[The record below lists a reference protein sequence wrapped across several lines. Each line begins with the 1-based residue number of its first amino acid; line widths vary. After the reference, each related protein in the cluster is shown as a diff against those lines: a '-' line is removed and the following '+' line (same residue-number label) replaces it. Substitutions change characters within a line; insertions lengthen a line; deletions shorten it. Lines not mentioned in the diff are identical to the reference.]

1 MVEQAMPAPM
11 SAPTSDVPI
20 PGPII
25 QPPPVAERPLPAS
38 PASEPF
44 IDSTLEALRQSP
56 SMMYLA
62 HTPVRPAAGS
72 PRVVAPQAAS
82 SNSSPMAT
90 PTHHYCKDEI
100 QTLEDSEPLN
110 LISTNMADNM
120 TRLVNSI
127 MEDTDLDSLNHHS
140 DSDQSDGIDPN
151 SDQLPIL
158 PSISEISEEFLS
170 GSSNIGLFGH
180 LMIHVIDEN
189 GHPVMLPTD
198 SLETGDLG
206 PSLQLQS
213 MPNVNIDEPSVAP
226 EYLSLN
232 PPFRT
237 FEIDPSLIEGSNRQ
251 ILDQEFFIEH
261 KLEVL
266 HSLVPIEDRQPRR
279 SYVLV
284 KEDTKEDPYMCDL
297 CGASFERA
305 RQYYGHLHQ
314 HTGER
319 NMLDCTAGPVCSSI
333 NKLNGKTKREREL
346 PRANSSKPLSVKPYP
361 CSVCGRRFTQ
371 LSALH
376 QHKTSH
382 QIKRSIPCIFCRKM
396 FKSFSD
402 MRKHVRKMHKANLES
417 IPENQAKGVLKLK
430 ETPQRRSYYCK
441 VCGDTFKFSALLKKH
456 EAQHDNETALQCK
469 DCDQAYDSV
478 EYFKTHS
485 CQFKG
490 NMSYSEIPK
499 TTFMPTEEEQA
510 ALNLQLQN
518 LLDEHNSLMDD
529 PTRGLTSEIVIYVTR
544 EGQDEPTQIE
554 IKPISTGPFLS
565 PIKDTNNMVNPGF
578 SAASPDPYKQ
588 FLNKTICLQI
598 ETKPITTAPFI
609 SPIKV
614 INTMDS
620 CELSATSPD
629 PNKQCAK
636 RKLAFDNPSTD
647 SDDTNKNKPYR
658 RPLQLNV
665 HTIVRTH
672 YVDQQKFICSVCG
685 ISFAWKSTMN
695 KHMTTIH
702 SDYPLPKLSCET
714 CGKQYS
720 TATQVQDH
728 VRRDHNKERP
738 HMCKTCNKTFYK
750 KCDLK
755 IHERTH
761 TQERP
766 YICETCG
773 KRFYHVSHMIR
784 HERVHTGLKPYSCDD
799 CGRQFTQS
807 SSLKYHRQYILH
819 FQASK
824 TGNEKNGIICA
835 DPTMNQAEFRG
846 LHTQANT
853 TREA

>member
-1 MVEQAMPAPM
+1 MTKLKMDEVAPLTFPVLREVENENAMVIHVN
-11 SAPTSDVPI
+11 SDTVTQCDLGLPL
-20 PGPII
+20 
-25 QPPPVAERPLPAS
+25 PPPLPFDDTI
-38 PASEPF
+38 SE
-44 IDSTLEALRQSP
+44 I
-56 SMMYLA
+56 A
-62 HTPVRPAAGS
+62 HTDNS
-72 PRVVAPQAAS
+72 AS
-82 SNSSPMAT
+82 L
-90 PTHHYCKDEI
+90 THLVLQDEI

-226 EYLSLN
+226 EYLSIN

-319 NMLDCTAGPVCSSI
+319 KWECSFCFNKVFRNHSLLRSHEKQFHLNLRPYCCKMCGARFDRLSQLSYHERRVHNNERPHVCQICFKPFFKRSDLKAHLTIHLGI
-333 NKLNGKTKREREL
+333 NKCICETCGRKFNHVSNLIRHTRMHSG
-346 PRANSSKPLSVKPYP
+346 VKPYP

-478 EYFKTHS
+478 EYFKSHS

-544 EGQDEPTQIE
+544 EGQDEPTQ
-554 IKPISTGPFLS
+554 
-565 PIKDTNNMVNPGF
+565 
-578 SAASPDPYKQ
+578 
-588 FLNKTICLQI
+588 
-598 ETKPITTAPFI
+598 
-609 SPIKV
+609 
-614 INTMDS
+614 
-620 CELSATSPD
+620 
-629 PNKQCAK
+629 CAK

-665 HTIVRTH
+665 HAVVSDSGLSSLSNQQNYRQNNIFIRTH

-720 TATQVQDH
+720 TATQVQWSELLNIDSE
-728 VRRDHNKERP
+728 VQGSI
-738 HMCKTCNKTFYK
+738 T
-750 KCDLK
+750 
-755 IHERTH
+755 
-761 TQERP
+761 
-766 YICETCG
+766 
-773 KRFYHVSHMIR
+773 
-784 HERVHTGLKPYSCDD
+784 
-799 CGRQFTQS
+799 
-807 SSLKYHRQYILH
+807 
-819 FQASK
+819 ASK
-824 TGNEKNGIICA
+824 IYLGSSGSEI
-835 DPTMNQAEFRG
+835 EFDS
-846 LHTQANT
+846 AS
-853 TREA
+853 